1 MLTLPCFHFGLTLFV
16 GTTLVGVASHVRTGS
31 SGGSYSSVDQSYIST
46 CTAIFADV
54 CVSTGDVS
62 SGLVVVAA
70 GELPYESGY
79 FLVTGLV
86 VNCLAFSI
94 SLFACIRAE
103 DGPLS
108 FGLLLQCLL
117 ASFLDTVSIGL

>member
-1 MLTLPCFHFGLTLFV
+1 MLTLPCFRFGLTLSV
-16 GTTLVGVASHVRTGS
+16 GTTLVGVASHVGTGS
-31 SGGSYSSVDQSYIST
+31 SGGSYSSVDQLYVST
-46 CTAIFADV
+46 CTAIVADV

-62 SGLVVVAA
+62 SELVVVAA
-70 GELPYESGY
+70 EAVPLESGY

-94 SLFACIRAE
+94 SLFARIRAE

-108 FGLLLQCLL
+108 FGLLQCLL
-117 ASFLDTVSIGL
+117 ASFLDTMSMDL